1 MMLAPVRLALP
12 HIRRCRPG
20 PRGFQGSRC
29 SAAALPAAQDAIAI
43 LGPYK
48 KTHACVC
55 FSTLRDVRN
64 AVASARTAYGG

>member
-1 MMLAPVRLALP
+1 MTDRDESDAMPDVCALRENDVTGLTEWNP
-12 HIRRCRPG
+12 MAEAG
-20 PRGFQGSRC
+20 
-29 SAAALPAAQDAIAI
+29 
-43 LGPYK
+43 GPYK